1 MARLD
6 DMRILEEWED
16 HWLDPDSDWTMEPD
30 WDEDREDIDWYE
42 VFDDDRLEANQ

>member
-1 MARLD
+1 MPNDFAVLKQ
-6 DMRILEEWED
+6 WED

-30 WDEDREDIDWYE
+30 WDEEEEDIDWYE